1 MIAEVESKLFS
12 INMFPYILNLNL
24 SIGVRSGV
32 DDSQVAIKKPY
43 QPALTFLSQ
52 EQFDDNDGMYE
63 NKFKHRSR

>member
-1 MIAEVESKLFS
+1 M
-12 INMFPYILNLNL
+12 NL
-24 SIGVRSGV
+24 SIGMVRSGV
-32 DDSQVAIKKPY
+32 DDSQVAPIKKPY